1 MLRDFEEA
9 WFESEYVFETFW
21 NIMDIYL
28 YHICI
33 YTYIYI
39 YIIYTLYI

>member
-21 NIMDIYL
+21 NIMGIYL
-28 YHICI
+28 SI
-33 YTYIYI
+33 TYVFIYI